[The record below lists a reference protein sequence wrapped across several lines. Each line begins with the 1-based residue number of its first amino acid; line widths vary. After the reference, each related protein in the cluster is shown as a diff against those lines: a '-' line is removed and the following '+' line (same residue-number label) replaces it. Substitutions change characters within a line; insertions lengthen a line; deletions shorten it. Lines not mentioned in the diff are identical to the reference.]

1 MKYKIVLENIKNW
14 SPAVLMWFLIPK
26 AVKFKRECVCLY
38 LELKEAHSFTFN
50 ERMKIN
56 VL

>member
-14 SPAVLMWFLIPK
+14 SPAVLKRFPK
-26 AVKFKRECVCLY
+26 AVKFKGECVCLY

-50 ERMKIN
+50 ECMKIN